1 MIIDKG
7 VDDEVLVLQ
16 TFGIQIDIAA
26 LIEEINSNSDQFLIH
41 ECETEILLGIN
52 RTDGINVEVLK
63 NIKEAR
69 LNQPIL
75 VTAID
80 DSEWVIDGN
89 HRLLKRQEL
98 GRKMTNYIPINGSQ
112 LDPFVSEF
120 S

>member
-52 RTDGINVEVLK
+52 RTDGINVEVL
-63 NIKEAR
+63 R
-69 LNQPIL
+69 
-75 VTAID
+75 
-80 DSEWVIDGN
+80 VIDGN